1 MADGAERPHGPLYT
15 RPMADQIR
23 AVETPA
29 DPAPGEAGEAEA
41 LRAELAERQ
50 EEVLRLRDL
59 LIARDAEL
67 GAAKGRLAELEQQSR
82 YLTVVAS
89 RLQAGPRG
97 IIELARAA
105 LAKLLRRG

>member
-1 MADGAERPHGPLYT
+1 MANDAECQHGPLYT

-29 DPAPGEAGEAEA
+29 HIPGQNDDAEA

>member
-1 MADGAERPHGPLYT
+1 MADP
-15 RPMADQIR
+15 IR
-23 AVETPA
+23 AVE
-29 DPAPGEAGEAEA
+29 APTDVTAGEGDDVEA
-41 LRAELAERQ
+41 LRAELTDRQ

-67 GAAKGRLAELEQQSR
+67 GAARGRLAELEQQSR

-97 IIELARAA
+97 IIELIRAV
-105 LAKLLRRG
+105 LAKLLRRGSD